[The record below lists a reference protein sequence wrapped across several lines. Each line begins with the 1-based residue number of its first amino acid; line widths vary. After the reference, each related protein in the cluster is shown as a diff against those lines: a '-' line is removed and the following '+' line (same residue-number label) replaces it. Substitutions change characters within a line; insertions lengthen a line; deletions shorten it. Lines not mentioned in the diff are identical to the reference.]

1 MSMATVIHGEL
12 QDNYKSLKETM
23 CSALVRMPKD
33 DEVYV
38 KKTLDAGVN
47 SIMFPAVKN
56 KKEAKKYC

>member
-1 MSMATVIHGEL
+1 MR
-12 QDNYKSLKETM
+12 
-23 CSALVRMPKD
+23 ALVRMPKD

-56 KKEAKKYC
+56 KKEAQNIVEMCRYAQTV